1 MPSIADRCTSNL
13 QLPSVLSLAR
23 DGPIRSETS
32 CKAHMRVLRD
42 SRTCTLSNSS
52 VSNLDLSLSNLER
65 MTGSYPELDDGST
78 MLDTMFRI
86 LKPDVPITPSIAFP
100 SKQGCIDRNCMRRSV
115 YNTILERLLVWVQ
128 NPLGSFLSCSFFSYS
143 IKPSHSELGSI
154 HKLLAFD
161 YKPYRSV
168 GKGRV
173 IG

>member
-1 MPSIADRCTSNL
+1 MLVSRRTD
-13 QLPSVLSLAR
+13 Q
-23 DGPIRSETS
+23 GPNTQSF
-32 CKAHMRVLRD
+32 H
-42 SRTCTLSNSS
+42 
-52 VSNLDLSLSNLER
+52 
-65 MTGSYPELDDGST
+65 TGEY
-78 MLDTMFRI
+78 
-86 LKPDVPITPSIAFP
+86 
-100 SKQGCIDRNCMRRSV
+100 

-143 IKPSHSELGSI
+143 IKPSPSELGSI